1 MAQTFKIQV
10 RRIDD
15 YEIEVN
21 VVELARLLG
30 VPTATVTSR
39 LAETGS
45 VAEGGC
51 VLIDVLR
58 TNGQRTRA
66 EQIERERDRFL
77 DAVTSVELH
86 QPERVTWTKT
96 DRVVDSVIV
105 TA

>member
-15 YEIEVN
+15 YEFEVDT
-21 VVELARLLG
+21 VELARLLG

-39 LAETGS
+39 LAEIGS
-45 VAEGGC
+45 VVEGGC

-77 DAVTSVELH
+77 DAVTGVELQ
-86 QPERVTWTKT
+86 QPERVNWTKT
-96 DRVVDSVIV
+96 DRVLDSLII
-105 TA
+105 TS